1 MKASARF
8 LRQAAL
14 LLTAALLALARP
26 AEAEEALGKR
36 EALRRPVALG
46 FCGGRLL
53 CANRDS
59 GSVSLIELDPPRVSS
74 EQKVGRRLEDLE
86 CAGDGVL
93 VTDSA
98 AGHLLSLSFAAGRLV
113 QTAALPIAGAP
124 GDIALDGAG
133 ERCAVASPWSRQ
145 VTLVNLE
152 QGRDG
157 GTALRLAATIRLPF
171 SPGLLVFC
179 RKDTLLVAADAYG
192 GRLALI
198 DPGNARLIGTRRL
211 EAHGIRGLA
220 ASTDGKGI
228 HLSHQ
233 RIEGGAP
240 TTRNRVFWGQV
251 ISNIL
256 RSVSFR
262 HLLEETP
269 GAVAGERP
277 VAHWSLYP
285 FGTPGKAAGDPGAV
299 AVGPLGTTLVALG
312 GVDRIALRSGS
323 GPVFQEI
330 DVGDRPISVALGPG
344 EKYGYVANHFDDS
357 ISVIGIANAEVIQTI
372 SLGPGRQLTPAE
384 KGEKLFYDAKLSL
397 DGWYSCH
404 SCHPDGHT
412 HGQLNDNLGDDT
424 YGTPKRVP
432 TLLGTSNTGPWGW
445 IGNRTTLW
453 EQVEKSIE
461 TTMRGKKPA
470 AAVVEA
476 LVAYLELFDT
486 APPGSVEQNRA
497 AVKRGSGVF
506 DRLKCGKCHRPP
518 TYTTAGSYDVGLAD
532 ETGQSSYN
540 PPSLRGLPHR
550 GWFLHDNRTRS
561 LSRALELHRPAA
573 MKDLPDTARSDLLS
587 FLLSL

>member
-8 LRQAAL
+8 LRRAAL
-14 LLTAALLALARP
+14 LLTATFLAPSHP
-26 AEAEEALGKR
+26 AGAEEAPGER
-36 EALRRPVALG
+36 GDLRRPVALG
-46 FCGGRLL
+46 FCGRKLL
-53 CANRDS
+53 CANRGS
-59 GSVSLIELDPPRVSS
+59 GSVSLIELDPLRVSS
-74 EQKVGRRLEDLE
+74 EQKIGGRLEDLE
-86 CAGDGVL
+86 STGNGIL

-98 AGHLLSLSFAAGRLV
+98 TGLLLSLSLAAGRLKQV
-113 QTAALPIAGAP
+113 AALPIGRAP
-124 GDIALDGAG
+124 GDISLDSAG
-133 ERCAVASPWSRQ
+133 KHCAVASPWSRQ

-152 QGRDG
+152 QGRG
-157 GTALRLAATIRLPF
+157 GDVALRLAATVRLPF

-179 RKDTLLVAADAYG
+179 RKDTLLVAADAFG

-198 DPGNARLIGTRRL
+198 DPANARLIGTRRL

-262 HLLEETP
+262 HLLEKAP
-269 GAVAGERP
+269 GALAGERP

-299 AVGPLGTTLVALG
+299 AVGPHGTMLVALG
-312 GVDRIALRSGS
+312 GVDRIALRSGP
-323 GPVFQEI
+323 GHVFEEL
-330 DVGDRPISVALGPG
+330 DVGDRPIAVALSPG
-344 EKYGYVANHFDDS
+344 GEYGYVANHFDDS
-357 ISVIGIANAEVIQTI
+357 ISVISIATAEVIQTI
-372 SLGPGRQLTPAE
+372 SLGPGRKLTPAE

-404 SCHPDGHT
+404 SCHLDGHT
-412 HGQLNDNLGDDT
+412 HGELNDNLGDET

-445 IGNRTTLW
+445 LGNRTTLW

-461 TTMRGKKPA
+461 TTMRGRKPEA
-470 AAVVEA
+470 KVVEA
-476 LVAYLELFDT
+476 LVAYLELFDA
-486 APPGSVEQNRA
+486 APPVSPAGNKA
-497 AVKRGSGVF
+497 ALGRGQAVF
-506 DRLKCGKCHRPP
+506 ERLKCGKCHRPP
-518 TYTTAGSYDVGLAD
+518 TYTSVGTYDVGLKD
-532 ETGQSSYN
+532 ETGQGSYN
-540 PPSLRGLPHR
+540 PPSLNGLQHR
-550 GWFLHDNRTRS
+550 GRFLHDNSAET

-573 MKDLPDTARSDLLS
+573 MKSLRGAERADLLK
-587 FLLSL
+587 FLLSI

>member
-8 LRQAAL
+8 LRQSAL
-14 LLTAALLALARP
+14 LLTAAFLALSHP
-26 AEAEEALGKR
+26 AGAEEAPGER
-36 EALRRPVALG
+36 GDLRRPVALG
-46 FCGGRLL
+46 FCGRKLL

-74 EQKVGRRLEDLE
+74 EQKIGGRLEDLE
-86 CAGDGVL
+86 STGNGIL

-98 AGHLLSLSFAAGRLV
+98 TGRLLSLSLAAGRLKQV
-113 QTAALPIAGAP
+113 AALPIGRAP
-124 GDIALDGAG
+124 GDITLDSAAK
-133 ERCAVASPWSRQ
+133 RCAVASSWNRQ

-152 QGRDG
+152 QNRG
-157 GTALRLAATIRLPF
+157 GGVALRLAATVRLPF

-179 RKDTLLVAADAYG
+179 RKDTLLVAADAFG

-198 DPGNARLIGTRRL
+198 DPANARLIGTRRL

-262 HLLEETP
+262 HLLEKAP
-269 GAVAGERP
+269 GALAGERP

-299 AVGPLGTTLVALG
+299 AVGPHGTMLVALG
-312 GVDRIALRSGS
+312 GVDRIALRSGP
-323 GPVFQEI
+323 GHVFEEI
-330 DVGDRPISVALGPG
+330 DVGDRPIAVALSPG
-344 EKYGYVANHFDDS
+344 EEYGYVANHFDDS
-357 ISVIGIANAEVIQTI
+357 ISVISIATAEVIQTI
-372 SLGPGRQLTPAE
+372 SLGPGRKLTPAE

-404 SCHPDGHT
+404 SCHLDGHT

-445 IGNRTTLW
+445 VGNRTTLW
-453 EQVEKSIE
+453 EQVENSIE
-461 TTMRGKKPA
+461 TTMRGGKPEA
-470 AAVVEA
+470 RTVEA
-476 LVAYLELFDT
+476 LVAYLEMFDT
-486 APPGSVEQNRA
+486 APPGNPAGNKA
-497 AVKRGSGVF
+497 AVNRGRQVF
-506 DRLKCGKCHRPP
+506 ERLKCSNCHRPP
-518 TYTTAGSYDVGLAD
+518 TYTSVGTYDVGLQD
-532 ETGQSSYN
+532 ETGQGSYN
-540 PPSLRGLPHR
+540 PPSLKGLQHR
-550 GWFLHDNRTRS
+550 RRFLHDNRAEN
-561 LSRALELHRPAA
+561 LSRALELHQPVSSRSLRGT
-573 MKDLPDTARSDLLS
+573 DHSDLLS